1 MFVFQPGGIL
11 KRRISDT
18 CDATWNRDVCQ
29 ADATGKRIHSD
40 ACNVLFNYNFFYVV
54 FLLGCRAI
62 FIIIILHRPRAAD
75 GHCAVGGE
83 CPGQVAFVPV
93 GSDFACIY
101 AELSACQLR
110 AFFEVYG
117 QLAAAIKRK
126 ISDACDTLWNGDACQ
141 AAATVKRIISDAC
154 DTTWNID
161 AGQVSAI
168 VKRKISDACNTL
180 WNADAG

>member
-1 MFVFQPGGIL
+1 MNIYE
-11 KRRISDT
+11 KRMISDV
-18 CDATWNRDVCQ
+18 CDTIWNRDVCQ
-29 ADATGKRIHSD
+29 AAAIVKRIISD
-40 ACNVLFNYNFFYVV
+40 ACNAIFNHNFFYVV

-62 FIIIILHRPRAAD
+62 VRTIVRVILHRPWAAD

-83 CPGQVAFVPV
+83 CPGQVVFVPV

-101 AELSACQLR
+101 AELSACQRR
-110 AFFEVYG
+110 AVFKVYG